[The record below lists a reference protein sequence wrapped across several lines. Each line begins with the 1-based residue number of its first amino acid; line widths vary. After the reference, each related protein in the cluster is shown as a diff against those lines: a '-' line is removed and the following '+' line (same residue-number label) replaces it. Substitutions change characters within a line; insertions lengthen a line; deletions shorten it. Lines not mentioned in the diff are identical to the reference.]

1 MPGQD
6 SEFYY
11 VDGKKVK
18 LNRIPDSFAVKYKED
33 VSTRTM
39 ASKLSDQPGLD
50 DIEERKELPKSR
62 LVIVTLP
69 QSRKLADVSSSLK
82 SLESDKD
89 VEFVVPVFREPKSGL
104 RLVATDEITVR
115 FKSGTTQEAI
125 ERINRENNAE
135 IIEKNRFV
143 QNQFILRIENP
154 KDILEIANKYQNSDL
169 TEFAEPNFVT
179 ETKKAAVPND
189 EYFHEQWHLHNTGQ
203 DGGLAGEDVRA
214 RDAWDIT
221 KGSPSIVIAAIDDG
235 VDIEHPDLQANIWK
249 NPNPADPDVNGWN
262 FFSDNDNPRPQKFSP
277 PYDDLD
283 GNDSHGTPCAGVA
296 AAVGNNGLGVSG
308 MAPMCKIL
316 PVKIFMGNDMVPNN
330 ILADAIRYAGQ
341 KADVLSNSWGTT
353 PSSDVSQ
360 AIKDVIRIGRR
371 GKGCPVFVATGNTDP
386 VGNDYISFP
395 SSVPEAIAVG
405 ASNNQGVLSYYSD
418 YGEGIDFVAPS
429 NGGTKGI
436 FTTDV
441 AIRGRGFNIG
451 NVNQGD
457 AEGLYTNSFGG
468 TSSATP
474 LAAGVAALILSL
486 NPDLAWDQVRRYM
499 RDSADKIDA
508 QRGNYANGY
517 SLKYG
522 FGRINARRALEMVKD
537 DMQGG
542 HEGNV
547 IEKSAAPGIAVPD
560 HDLKG
565 IASSIMVD
573 EDGTI
578 ESVESVSVNISHT
591 FQGDLLVS
599 LVSPDNTV
607 IMLHDGI
614 GGGADNLVETYD
626 SSRIPALQQLE
637 GKSVRG
643 QWILRVIDRWA
654 SDTGTLND
662 WKIRIKT
669 IGNLAR
675 GSSSPGLDIPDNDP
689 KGVSSSIAIS
699 QPMKIKDL
707 NVSVDIS
714 HTFIQDLAVTL
725 ISPSGKKVVLHNH
738 TGGNKD
744 NIRQIYY
751 PATYPQMAVLLG
763 DDSAGDWKLHV
774 ADTSGMDKGKLN
786 KWEMEIKG

>member
-1 MPGQD
+1 MPVED

-11 VDGKKVK
+11 ADGKKVK
-18 LNRIPDSFAVKYKED
+18 LNRIPDSFAIKYKEN
-33 VSTRTM
+33 VSTRAM
-39 ASKLSDQPGLD
+39 AVKLSDQPGLD
-50 DIEERKELPKSR
+50 DVEERKDLPKSR

-69 QSRKLADVSSSLK
+69 QSRRLADVGPSLR

-115 FKSGTTQEAI
+115 FKSGTTPEAI
-125 ERINRENNAE
+125 ERINRENDAE

-143 QNQFILRIENP
+143 QNQFILRLKDP
-154 KDILEIANKYQNSDL
+154 KDVLAAANRYQSSDL

-203 DGGLAGEDVRA
+203 DGGLVGEDVRA

-221 KGSPSIVIAAIDDG
+221 QGSPGIVIAAIDDG

-296 AAVGNNGLGVSG
+296 AAVGNNGRGVSG

-316 PVKIFMGNDMVPNN
+316 PVKIFMGNDMVPSN

-341 KADVLSNSWGTT
+341 KADVLSNSWGTS
-353 PSSDVSQ
+353 PSSNVSQ
-360 AIKDVIRIGRR
+360 AIKDVIRIGRG

-486 NPDLAWDQVRRYM
+486 NPDLTWDQVRRYM

-522 FGRINARRALEMVKD
+522 FGRINAKRALEMVKA

-547 IEKSAAPGIAVPD
+547 IEKRAAPAVAIPD
-560 HDLKG
+560 HDLNG
-565 IASSIMVD
+565 IASSIIID

-578 ESVESVSVNISHT
+578 QSFESISINITHT
-591 FQGDLLVS
+591 FQGDLRVS
-599 LVSPDNTV
+599 LITPDNTS
-607 IMLHDGI
+607 IMLHDGT

-626 SSRIPALQQLE
+626 AARIPALQQLQ

-643 QWILRVIDRWA
+643 QWTLKVIDRWA
-654 SDTGTLND
+654 SDTGRLND

-669 IGNLAR
+669 IGNMAR
-675 GSSSPGLDIPDNDP
+675 GSSSPGFDIPDNDP
-689 KGVSSSIAIS
+689 KGVISTIAIS
-699 QPMKIKDL
+699 QSLKVKDL

-725 ISPSGKKVVLHNH
+725 ISPSGKKVFLHNH
-738 TGGNKD
+738 TGGSKD

-751 PATYPQMAVLLG
+751 PAAYPQMAVLLG
-763 DDSAGDWKLHV
+763 DEPAGDWKLHV

-786 KWEMEIKG
+786 KWEIELKG